1 MKENFEKCF
10 GAWISMC
17 ISFVTMTAQAYHLIL
32 STIFSCYPAYQ
43 QFTLSDEADVFESY
57 IKTIL
62 EMNLHKKHIHG
73 TASEGPVVQWSH
85 ILWNC
90 I

>member
-43 QFTLSDEADVFESY
+43 QFTLSDKADVFESY

-62 EMNLHKKHIHG
+62 EMNLHKKHVNG
-73 TASEGPVVQWSH
+73 TASESPVAQWSL
-85 ILWNC
+85 ILWN
-90 I
+90 